1 VSPRHGLSGET
12 VERITGLMADFPA
25 VERAVLFGSRAKGT
39 HKRGSD
45 IDLAI
50 SGTALD
56 WRTVGRLYD
65 ALDDLMLPYRFSLI
79 LFDAGTDPD
88 VTAHI
93 ERVGIVLF
101 ERGSA
106 VGAMARS

>member
-1 VSPRHGLSGET
+1 MNPLYGLSQNT
-12 VERITGLMADFPA
+12 LVQITNVLASFPE

-45 IDLAI
+45 IDLSL
-50 SGTALD
+50 SGDALD

-79 LFDAGTDPD
+79 QHDANTDAD
-88 VTAHI
+88 VAAHI
-93 ERVGIVLF
+93 ARVGVVLF
-101 ERGSA
+101 ERTSA
-106 VGAMARS
+106 VEPMFRA

>member
-1 VSPRHGLSGET
+1 MNPRHGLSENT
-12 VERITGLMADFPA
+12 VARITAVLASFPA

-45 IDLAI
+45 IDLSL
-50 SGTALD
+50 SGAALD

-79 LFDAGTDPD
+79 QLDANTDAD
-88 VTAHI
+88 VAAHI
-93 ERVGIVLF
+93 ARVGVVLF
-101 ERGSA
+101 ERKSA
-106 VGAMARS
+106 IGTLVGA